1 MAQDSEVFRREQP
14 GLQPGVDIAPA
25 LRRVGVVRKF
35 GGTSV
40 MDGAR
45 IREVARLIEE
55 LGAGGSLVV
64 VSAMAGVTDAL
75 LGLGEEARRGA
86 IDEAQRLAARLAQ
99 RHHQAIVD
107 LQLTG
112 GDGRNDAGAL
122 TERALHE
129 TLEASLLR
137 WREIAN
143 GAALLGDLSPKST
156 DELLATGEMLSSR
169 LLAAALEARGVEVR
183 WVDPREVLI
192 TDSRFGRAEP
202 DVSAI
207 RERARE
213 ILSPP
218 LMTGAT
224 VVTGGFVG
232 AARSGETT
240 TLGRGGSD
248 LSAALLA
255 AAIGAPELEIWTD
268 VDGVMTADPRQVPEA
283 RRVPVLSYAEASEL
297 AFFGA
302 KVLHPATLRPAVTA
316 GIPVR
321 IRNTF
326 APNGEGTR
334 IAGGVAGA
342 GVTAISA
349 RGGAA
354 ALFLTN
360 PRMLLAPGHAAR
372 VFAVFERHG
381 VAVDVIATSDVSISV
396 TVDRGAPLGELV
408 RELGDHADVAVE
420 RGLAVVSIVGR
431 RLRTTPRL
439 AARVFTAIDDVNV
452 VLISQG
458 ASDTSLSFVVRE
470 DDAATTL
477 ARLHAALFPPRE
489 LV

>member
-1 MAQDSEVFRREQP
+1 MAEQNGDLGRLESEPRTAVAAQA
-14 GLQPGVDIAPA
+14 GLGI
-25 LRRVGVVRKF
+25 GVVRKF

-40 MDGAR
+40 GGGKRLRD
-45 IREVARLIEE
+45 VARLIDE
-55 LGAGGSLVV
+55 LGARGSLVV
-64 VSAMAGVTDAL
+64 VSAMAGVTDGL
-75 LGLGEEARRGA
+75 VELGEQARRGA
-86 IDEAQRLAARLAQ
+86 IDAAQHLAARLAQ
-99 RHHQAIVD
+99 QHHRALVE
-107 LQLTG
+107 LEL
-112 GDGRNDAGAL
+112 GRASESGAL
-122 TERALHE
+122 AERGLREH
-129 TLEASLLR
+129 LEASLQR

-143 GAALLGDLSPKST
+143 GAALLGDLSPKSA
-156 DELLATGEMLSSR
+156 DELLATGELLASR
-169 LLAAALEARGVEVR
+169 LLAAALAVRGVDAV
-183 WVDPREVLI
+183 WVDPRRVLV
-192 TDSRFGRAEP
+192 TDARFGRAEP
-202 DVSAI
+202 DVAAI
-207 RERARE
+207 RGAARE
-213 ILSPP
+213 LLLPH
-218 LMTGAT
+218 LLAGRT

-232 AARSGETT
+232 AASTGETT

-255 AAIGAPELEIWTD
+255 AALGAPDLEIWTD

-283 RRVPVLSYAEASEL
+283 RRVPELSYAEAAEL

-302 KVLHPATLRPAVTA
+302 KVLHPATLRPAIAA

-326 APNGEGTR
+326 APEGDGTR

-342 GVTAISA
+342 GVTAISS

-396 TVDRGAPLGELV
+396 TVDRAAPLGELV
-408 RELGDHADVAVE
+408 RELGDHADVVVE

-431 RLRTTPRL
+431 RLRSTPGL
-439 AARVFTAIDDVNV
+439 AARVFTALGDVNV

-470 DDAATTL
+470 DDGPPAL
-477 ARLHAALFPPRE
+477 ARLHAALFPPAE
-489 LV
+489 VA